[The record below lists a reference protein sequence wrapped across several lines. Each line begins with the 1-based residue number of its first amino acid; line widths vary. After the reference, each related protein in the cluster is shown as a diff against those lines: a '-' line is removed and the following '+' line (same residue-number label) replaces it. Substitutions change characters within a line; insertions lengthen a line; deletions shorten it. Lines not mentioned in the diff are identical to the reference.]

1 MTFHGWLRGSMSR
14 GKNPQT
20 NKDVSKPGNEVV
32 QGDGKTGMEYKQ
44 VKGEPQAAQTI
55 DWEK

>member
-1 MTFHGWLRGSMSR
+1 MTLKCWRRNESAR

-32 QGDGKTGMEYKQ
+32 EGDGKMGMEYKQ